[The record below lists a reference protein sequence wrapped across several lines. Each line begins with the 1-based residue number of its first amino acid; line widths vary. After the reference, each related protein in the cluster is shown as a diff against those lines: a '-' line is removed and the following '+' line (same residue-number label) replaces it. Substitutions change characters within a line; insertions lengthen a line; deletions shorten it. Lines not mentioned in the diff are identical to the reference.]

1 MHSLD
6 WYNLG
11 ILLRDGSS
19 MALRRKKQSA
29 IGFGRCD
36 CIFRPDG
43 TLHVPEFSG
52 SNKSDYGVGY

>member
-11 ILLRDGSS
+11 MLLRDESS
-19 MALRRKKQSA
+19 MALRR
-29 IGFGRCD
+29 FGRCD

-43 TLHVPEFSG
+43 TLHVPELSG
-52 SNKSDYGVGY
+52 SNKSDYSVGN